1 MAARP
6 ESAAPGEARREAPR
20 EAPKARR
27 KSAAERRE
35 ELLAVALERFAE
47 GGYHGTSTEVIARDA
62 GISHP
67 YLFRLFRTKKE
78 LFLACD
84 ERACDKVIDAFRRA
98 AAAAPEG
105 EKLTA
110 MGHAYT
116 SELLPD
122 RHALLMM
129 MQGFAAAS
137 DPEIQERV
145 RDKYGEIVSQVAE
158 LSGAPADEVFRFFAH
173 GMLLNIITALDL
185 RAIAAGN
192 PVIAAWAAEER

>member
-1 MAARP
+1 MAAP
-6 ESAAPGEARREAPR
+6 T
-20 EAPKARR
+20 RR
-27 KSAAERRE
+27 KSAEERRE
-35 ELLAVALERFAE
+35 ELLAVAMERFAE

-84 ERACDKVIDAFRRA
+84 ERACDKVIEAFRRA

-110 MGHAYT
+110 MGEAYT
-116 SELLPD
+116 NELLPD

-137 DPEIQERV
+137 DPDIQDRV
-145 RDKYGEIVSQVAE
+145 RTKYGEIVSEVSQ
-158 LSGAPADEVFRFFAH
+158 LSGAPPDEVFRFFAH

-185 RAIAAGN
+185 SAIASGN
-192 PVIAAWAAEER
+192 PVIAAWAAEAT

>member
-1 MAARP
+1 MAAP
-6 ESAAPGEARREAPR
+6 T
-20 EAPKARR
+20 RR
-27 KSAAERRE
+27 KSAEVRRE
-35 ELLAVALERFAE
+35 ELLTVAMERFSQ

-84 ERACDKVIDAFRRA
+84 ERACNKVIDAFRRA

-116 SELLPD
+116 DELLPD

-137 DPEIQERV
+137 DPDIQERV
-145 RDKYGEIVSQVAE
+145 RSKYGEIVSEVSR
-158 LSGAPADEVFRFFAH
+158 LSGAPPDEVFRFFAH
-173 GMLLNIITALDL
+173 GMMLNIVTALDL
-185 RAIAAGN
+185 PAIAADN
-192 PVIAAWAAEER
+192 PVVAAWAAEHDH

>member
-1 MAARP
+1 MAAP
-6 ESAAPGEARREAPR
+6 T
-20 EAPKARR
+20 RR

-35 ELLAVALERFAE
+35 ELLVAAMERFAE
-47 GGYHGTSTEVIARDA
+47 SGYHGTSTEVIARDA

-84 ERACDKVIDAFRRA
+84 ERACNKVIDAFRRA
-98 AAAAPEG
+98 AAEAPEG
-105 EKLTA
+105 EKLNA

-137 DPEIQERV
+137 DPDIQERV
-145 RDKYGEIVSQVAE
+145 RAKYGEIIREVAT
-158 LSGAPADEVFRFFAH
+158 LSGAPPDEVFRFFAH
-173 GMLLNIITALDL
+173 GMMLNIIAALDL
-185 RAIAAGN
+185 PAIAPDN
-192 PVIAAWAAEER
+192 PIVAAWAEEG

>member
-1 MAARP
+1 MAA
-6 ESAAPGEARREAPR
+6 APT
-20 EAPKARR
+20 RR
-27 KSAAERRE
+27 KSAEVRRE
-35 ELLAVALERFAE
+35 ELLAVAMERFAE
-47 GGYHGTSTEVIARDA
+47 GGYNGTSTEVIARDA

-84 ERACDKVIDAFRRA
+84 ERACNKVIDAFRRA
-98 AAAAPEG
+98 ADQAPEG

-129 MQGFAAAS
+129 MQGFAAAA
-137 DPEIQERV
+137 DPDIQDAV
-145 RDKYGEIVSQVAE
+145 RRKYAEIVAE
-158 LSGAPADEVFRFFAH
+158 VSRLSGAPPDEVFRFFAH
-173 GMLLNIITALDL
+173 GMMLNIITALDL
-185 RAIAAGN
+185 PAIAADN
-192 PVIAAWAAEER
+192 PVIAAWAEQG

>member
-1 MAARP
+1 MT
-6 ESAAPGEARREAPR
+6 APT
-20 EAPKARR
+20 RR

-35 ELLAVALERFAE
+35 ELLTVAMERFAE

-110 MGHAYT
+110 MGEAYT
-116 SELLPD
+116 HVLLPD

-137 DPEIQERV
+137 DADIQDSV
-145 RDKYGEIVSQVAE
+145 RAKYGEIVSEVSR
-158 LSGAPADEVFRFFAH
+158 LSGAPPDEVFRFFAH

-185 RAIAAGN
+185 PAIAADN
-192 PVIAAWAAEER
+192 PVIAAWAAEHQH

>member
-1 MAARP
+1 MAARSAP
-6 ESAAPGEARREAPR
+6 AESTKG
-20 EAPKARR
+20 RR

-35 ELLAVALERFAE
+35 ELLGVAMERFAE

-110 MGHAYT
+110 MGEAYT
-116 SELLPD
+116 HELLPD

-137 DPEIQERV
+137 DPDIQESV
-145 RDKYGEIVSQVAE
+145 RAKYGEIVGEVSR
-158 LSGAPADEVFRFFAH
+158 LSGAPPDEVFRFFAH

-185 RAIAAGN
+185 PAIASGN
-192 PVIAAWAAEER
+192 PVIAAWAAEHEH

>member
-1 MAARP
+1 MAATP
-6 ESAAPGEARREAPR
+6 T
-20 EAPKARR
+20 RR
-27 KSAAERRE
+27 KSAVVRRE
-35 ELLAVALERFAE
+35 ELLTAAMERFAE

-84 ERACDKVIDAFRRA
+84 ERACDKVIEAFRQA

-110 MGHAYT
+110 MGEAYT
-116 SELLPD
+116 HELLPD

-145 RDKYGEIVSQVAE
+145 RGKYGEIISEVSR
-158 LSGAPADEVFRFFAH
+158 LSDAPPDEVFRFFAH

-185 RAIAAGN
+185 PAIASGN
-192 PVIAAWAAEER
+192 PVISAWVAEHQH